1 MSLNQHLLDF
11 RSSIRSLNSHITY
24 AHQVPTGGSSAISQN
39 LKEFISESAY
49 LRIYVTWETFI
60 EKSFIDYL
68 INEASIDN
76 NRPAKWVNPIDLE
89 HANNIIIGNQKHMDW
104 SNPEAVR
111 KISKLFFHQ
120 GYVFDSVLSSIS
132 TDLLDMKT
140 IRNAAAHISSTTSSK
155 LDGLASRILGTNM
168 SNTTAYS
175 LLFSIDPRDG
185 SKTVLERYLQLID
198 IAAEQIAKG

>member
-1 MSLNQHLLDF
+1 MGPPL
-11 RSSIRSLNSHITY
+11 
-24 AHQVPTGGSSAISQN
+24 
-39 LKEFISESAY
+39 SAY
-49 LRIYVTWETFI
+49 LRMYVAWETFI

-76 NRPAKWVNPIDLE
+76 NRPAKWVNPIDFE

-104 SNPEAVR
+104 SNPESVR

-120 GYVFDSVLSSIS
+120 GYVFDTVLSSIT
-132 TDLLDMKT
+132 TDLVDMKT

-155 LDGLASRILGTNM
+155 LSGLASRILGTNM
-168 SNTTAYS
+168 SCITAYT
-175 LLFSIDPRDG
+175 LLFSIDPRDQD
-185 SKTVLERYLQLID
+185 KTVLQRYLEIID